1 MQCMH
6 LVLKTT
12 CTNFI
17 VKIFASLFC
26 NNVFY
31 VATMMT
37 YVWLIIVH
45 KFDTINFS
53 IMD

>member
-12 CTNFI
+12 CTHFI
-17 VKIFASLFC
+17 VKIVNICITIFAITYSML
-26 NNVFY
+26 
-31 VATMMT
+31 T